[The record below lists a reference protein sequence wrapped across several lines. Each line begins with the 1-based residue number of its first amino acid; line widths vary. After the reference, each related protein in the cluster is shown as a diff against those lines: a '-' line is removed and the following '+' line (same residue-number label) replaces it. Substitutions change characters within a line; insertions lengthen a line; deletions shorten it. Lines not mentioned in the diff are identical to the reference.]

1 MSDIKK
7 WLVDNILGL
16 DLESFNMSRIELYGL
31 TIKQLHELY
40 YVLLAQKEILE
51 NDEPLNN

>member
-31 TIKQLHELY
+31 TIKHLHQY
-40 YVLLAQKEILE
+40 GQ
-51 NDEPLNN
+51 

>member
-7 WLVDNILGL
+7 WLVENILLL
-16 DLESFNMSRIELYGL
+16 DVESFSMSRIELYGL

-51 NDEPLNN
+51 NQEPLNN

>member
-7 WLVDNILGL
+7 WFVDNILGL
-16 DLESFNMSRIELYGL
+16 ELDTFNMSRIELYGL

-40 YVLLAQKEILE
+40 YVLLAQKRILQ
-51 NDEPLNN
+51 NDEPLKY

>member
-40 YVLLAQKEILE
+40 YVLLAQKEILK

>member
-40 YVLLAQKEILE
+40 YVLLAQKEILQ

>member
-7 WLVDNILGL
+7 WLVNNILAL
-16 DLESFNMSRIELYGL
+16 DIDSFKMTRIELFGL
-31 TIKQLHELY
+31 SIKQLHELY

-51 NDEPLNN
+51 DNEPLNN